1 MATTFLT
8 NYQIQLRIVS
18 IILMM
23 YALYTVC
30 KKITSNCNVNINNWS
45 WLNHKRHPGFSLWRW
60 K

>member
-23 YALYTVC
+23 YALYTA
-30 KKITSNCNVNINNWS
+30 KKSPAIVMSIAMTE
-45 WLNHKRHPGFSLWRW
+45 LD
-60 K
+60 